1 MTKLKTISIKG
12 KAYVEVKER
21 LKHFRKTYKHEYGL
35 ITNVLNHNSDSILIK
50 AEIIDKTTGFIVA
63 DGIAFEEAASFINKG
78 NYVENCQTSA
88 WGRALGNFGIG
99 LDSSVSSYEESAN
112 WKLND
117 VPVQPVQQ
125 YEEDG
130 ITMKKGTKLKVDLDQ
145 KGTKE
150 VVDIE
155 KMLNYIAAQK
165 IKSLKAALKML
176 ADNDY
181 IITNEV
187 EKNVS
192 NLFKLRSNE

>member
-1 MTKLKTISIKG
+1 MTKLKTINIKG

-21 LKHFRKTYKHEYGL
+21 LKHFRKTYQHEYGL
-35 ITNVLNHNSDSILIK
+35 VTNVLHHNADSILIK
-50 AEIIDKTTGFIVA
+50 AEIIDKSNGFVVA
-63 DGIAFEEAASFINKG
+63 DGIAFEESSSSFINKG

-99 LDSSVSSYEESAN
+99 IDSSVASYEESAN

-117 VPVQPVQQ
+117 VPVPPVQQ
-125 YEEDG
+125 YEKDG
-130 ITMKKGTKLKVDLDQ
+130 ITMKMGTKLKVDLDQ

-150 VVDIE
+150 VVDIK
-155 KMLNYIAAQK
+155 KMLNYISAQK

-181 IITNEV
+181 IITDEV
-187 EKNVS
+187 ENNVS
-192 NLFKLRSNE
+192 NLFKTKK

>member
-1 MTKLKTISIKG
+1 MTKLKTINIKG

-21 LKHFRKTYKHEYGL
+21 IKHFRETYQHEFGL
-35 ITNVLNHNSDSILIK
+35 VTNVLSHTADSILLK
-50 AEIIDKTTGFIVA
+50 SEIIEKKTGFVVA
-63 DGIAFEEAASFINKG
+63 DGIAFEESASSFINKG

-99 LDSSVSSYEESAN
+99 IDNAVASYEESAN

-117 VPVQPVQQ
+117 KPVAVTPPVT
-125 YEEDG
+125 D
-130 ITMKKGTKLKVDLDQ
+130 KKPTKVKVDLNQ

-150 VVDIE
+150 VTDITQ
-155 KMLNYIAAQK
+155 MLKYIAKQK
-165 IKSLKAALKML
+165 IKSLPEALTML

-187 EKNVS
+187 NENVS
-192 NLFKLRSNE
+192 SLFKSKK

>member
-1 MTKLKTISIKG
+1 
-12 KAYVEVKER
+12 
-21 LKHFRKTYKHEYGL
+21 
-35 ITNVLNHNSDSILIK
+35 
-50 AEIIDKTTGFIVA
+50 
-63 DGIAFEEAASFINKG
+63 
-78 NYVENCQTSA
+78 
-88 WGRALGNFGIG
+88 
-99 LDSSVSSYEESAN
+99 
-112 WKLND
+112 
-117 VPVQPVQQ
+117 
-125 YEEDG
+125 
-130 ITMKKGTKLKVDLDQ
+130 MKKGTKLKVDLDQ

-192 NLFKLRSNE
+192 NLFKTKK

>member
-1 MTKLKTISIKG
+1 MTKLKTINIKG

-21 LKHFRKTYKHEYGL
+21 LKHFRKTYQHEYGL
-35 ITNVLNHNSDSILIK
+35 VTNVLHHNADSILIK
-50 AEIIDKTTGFIVA
+50 AEIIDKSNGFVVA
-63 DGIAFEEAASFINKG
+63 DGIAFEESSSSFINKG

-99 LDSSVSSYEESAN
+99 IDSSVASYEESAN

-117 VPVQPVQQ
+117 LPVPPVQQ
-125 YEEDG
+125 YEKDG

-165 IKSLKAALKML
+165 IKSLPAALKML

-187 EKNVS
+187 EKNGS
-192 NLFKLRSNE
+192 NLFKTKK

>member
-21 LKHFRKTYKHEYGL
+21 LKHFRKTYQHEYGL
-35 ITNVLNHNSDSILIK
+35 VTNVLTHNSDSILIK
-50 AEIIDKTTGFIVA
+50 AEIIDKKTGFVIA
-63 DGIAFEEAASFINKG
+63 DGIAFEESASSFINKG

-117 VPVQPVQQ
+117 VPVKPVPV
-125 YEEDG
+125 
-130 ITMKKGTKLKVDLDQ
+130 KVKVDLDQ

-150 VVDIE
+150 VIDIE
-155 KMLNYIAAQK
+155 KMLKYIAAQK
-165 IKSLKAALKML
+165 IKSLPAALKML

-187 EKNVS
+187 EENVS
-192 NLFKLRSNE
+192 FLFKTKK

>member
-21 LKHFRKTYKHEYGL
+21 LKHFRKTYQHEYGL
-35 ITNVLNHNSDSILIK
+35 VTNVLNHNSDSILIK
-50 AEIIDKTTGFIVA
+50 AEIIDKKNGFVVA
-63 DGIAFEEAASFINKG
+63 DGVAFEESASSFINKG

-125 YEEDG
+125 YEKDG
-130 ITMKKGTKLKVDLDQ
+130 ITMKPYTKLKVDLDQ

-192 NLFKLRSNE
+192 NLFKTKK

>member
-1 MTKLKTISIKG
+1 
-12 KAYVEVKER
+12 
-21 LKHFRKTYKHEYGL
+21 
-35 ITNVLNHNSDSILIK
+35 
-50 AEIIDKTTGFIVA
+50 
-63 DGIAFEEAASFINKG
+63 
-78 NYVENCQTSA
+78 
-88 WGRALGNFGIG
+88 
-99 LDSSVSSYEESAN
+99 
-112 WKLND
+112 
-117 VPVQPVQQ
+117 
-125 YEEDG
+125 
-130 ITMKKGTKLKVDLDQ
+130 MKKGTKLKVDLDQ

>member
-1 MTKLKTISIKG
+1 MSKLKTVNIKG

-21 LKHFRKTYKHEYGL
+21 LKHFRKTYQHEYGL

-50 AEIIDKTTGFIVA
+50 AEIIDKKTGFIVA
-63 DGIAFEEAASFINKG
+63 DGIAYEESASSFINKG

-99 LDSSVSSYEESAN
+99 IDSAVASYEESAN

-117 VPVQPVQQ
+117 IPVQPV
-125 YEEDG
+125 
-130 ITMKKGTKLKVDLDQ
+130 KGTKLKVDLDQ

-150 VVDIE
+150 VVDME

-165 IKSLKAALKML
+165 IKSLPAALKML

-192 NLFKLRSNE
+192 NLFKTKK

>member
-1 MTKLKTISIKG
+1 M
-12 KAYVEVKER
+12 
-21 LKHFRKTYKHEYGL
+21 
-35 ITNVLNHNSDSILIK
+35 
-50 AEIIDKTTGFIVA
+50 
-63 DGIAFEEAASFINKG
+63 AFEESASSFINKG

-117 VPVQPVQQ
+117 KPVQQ

-130 ITMKKGTKLKVDLDQ
+130 ITMKMAKKPVPVKLKVDLDQ

-150 VVDIE
+150 VIDIE

-192 NLFKLRSNE
+192 NLFKTKK